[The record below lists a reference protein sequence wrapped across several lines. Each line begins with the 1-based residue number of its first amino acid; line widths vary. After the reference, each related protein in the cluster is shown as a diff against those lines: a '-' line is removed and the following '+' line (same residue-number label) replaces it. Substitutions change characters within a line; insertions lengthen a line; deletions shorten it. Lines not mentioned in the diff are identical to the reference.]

1 MKEFARS
8 SVQEN
13 ERQMF
18 APRSQAQCKPWSG
31 FGVKPDLGPLRRRR
45 GESLLRSLEAGLT
58 IDVKVLPGRGEFKG
72 LNEFILGNH
81 AYSSRAFHPAGR
93 FSNPSLS
100 NTRPAPV
107 FTVAGIAYWFTNP
120 SWWNCR
126 ITRLLRAI
134 VAEHRP
140 MFMDFTFRIFLLR

>member
-72 LNEFILGNH
+72 LNEFILRTHGVLL
-81 AYSSRAFHPAGR
+81 AGLPSGRKVLKSFTLEQKTCACFHGR
-93 FSNPSLS
+93 
-100 NTRPAPV
+100 
-107 FTVAGIAYWFTNP
+107 W
-120 SWWNCR
+120 
-126 ITRLLRAI
+126 
-134 VAEHRP
+134 HRVLVHKS
-140 MFMDFTFRIFLLR
+140 FLVELPHH